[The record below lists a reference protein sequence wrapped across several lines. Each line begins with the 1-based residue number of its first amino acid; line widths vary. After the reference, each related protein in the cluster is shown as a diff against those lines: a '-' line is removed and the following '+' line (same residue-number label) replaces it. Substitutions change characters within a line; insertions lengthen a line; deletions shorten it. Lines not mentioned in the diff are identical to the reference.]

1 MLGLPQTPFFKDLDV
16 EPILAKNEMGFLKV
30 IVFPLYEALDE
41 FYKDEG
47 TLLKFKNYAEQNIK
61 EWEKVHLNSSNT
73 GKDENKN

>member
-1 MLGLPQTPFFKDLDV
+1 M
-16 EPILAKNEMGFLKV
+16 AKNEMGFLKV